1 MGFEN
6 MTLCSHE
13 SNMLSHYLNCIL
25 FMYYTSA
32 LPEYDGSY
40 VGLEVY
46 VIIVL

>member
-1 MGFEN
+1 
-6 MTLCSHE
+6 
-13 SNMLSHYLNCIL
+13 
-25 FMYYTSA
+25 MYYTSA